1 MRQYLVASLALSA
14 VLALGSV
21 PAAAQVELIPSHPE
35 TYRVRSGDTL
45 WDIAGR
51 FLQDP
56 WRWRQIWDANQG
68 HGDPDLIYPGDVLKL
83 YYRDGQ
89 PRVGRQTGGRSNRQP
104 VSVIP
109 IDAIRPFLT
118 RSYVLEKSALDR
130 APYVVAFPGE
140 RIVAGA
146 GDSAYVRSI
155 SARSG
160 ERFNIVRAG
169 DAYRDPDSGS
179 ILGYEAR
186 FIADAVLE
194 RAGDPAKVR
203 IASMELDVGI
213 GDRVLAAEKEK
224 PLTGFTPRSGPRG
237 AQGQIIS
244 VLDGVSQVGRYDVVV
259 IDVGTRDG
267 VRPGDVFEVF
277 NGGERVRDLAGMDE
291 FRSDWKNQRFWSEET
306 WFGNHRTKGWVPEG
320 VPGPDFPPHTRAS
333 AGTGSAILPFERA
346 GALMVFRAFDDLSF
360 ALIMSASRPMFL
372 LDAVRAPRS

>member
-1 MRQYLVASLALSA
+1 MHQSLAASLALSA
-14 VLALGSV
+14 VLALASV
-21 PAAAQVELIPSHPE
+21 PAAAQVELNPSHPE
-35 TYRVRSGDTL
+35 TYTVRSGDTL

-68 HGDPDLIYPGDVLKL
+68 RGNPNLIFPGDVLKL

-89 PRVGRQTGGRSNRQP
+89 PRVGMQTGGHSNRQP

-109 IDAIRPFLT
+109 IDAIGPFLT
-118 RSYVLEKSALDR
+118 RSYVLGKTALDR
-130 APYVVAFPGE
+130 APYIVSFPGE

-146 GDSAYVRSI
+146 GDYAYVRSI
-155 SARSG
+155 SGRSG

-169 DAYRDPDSGS
+169 DAYRDPDSGN

-194 RAGDPAKVR
+194 RAGDPAKVL
-203 IASMELDVGI
+203 ISSMELEVGI
-213 GDRVLAAEKEK
+213 GDRVLPGENEK
-224 PLTGFTPRSGPRG
+224 PLTGFTPRSGPVEARG
-237 AQGQIIS
+237 RIIS
-244 VLDGVSQVGRYDVVV
+244 VLDGVSQIGRYDVVV
-259 IDVGTRDG
+259 IDVGTSDS

-277 NGGERVRDLAGMDE
+277 NGGERVRDTAGIDE

-306 WFGNHRTKGWVPEG
+306 WFGNHRTNGWVPDG

-372 LDAVRAPRS
+372 LDAVRAPPN